1 MVRKI
6 VRGWENI
13 AEISSQFPVVI
24 YGVGDVGRRLLQE
37 IRVNDVKNVFI
48 YDENEEKTSDLVER
62 IELEEMKRKSS
73 ILVFV
78 ITVANKVVAEEIE
91 ERILALNEEAHI
103 YKYIQKDRVFLKG
116 QLEDKGFFN
125 GSERNKPLDIVSAK
139 LLLEEKINHLQ
150 PFLCSRWGSVEGE
163 AVYAD
168 LAGLF
173 TKKQIFSL
181 KNNAG
186 FYPLD
191 SESIHKFT
199 MHTVNA
205 AKEIDALGAG
215 YWCVRIE
222 ELYRFYSPSAIL
234 IPSAV
239 SCPIW
244 EDVAWTRALEGKKVL
259 VVHPFANLIKEQYIH
274 REKLFKSSNILP
286 KMDLKV
292 YQAVQSMNG
301 NPEFASWFMALEK
314 MEYDISKIDFDVAL
328 LGCGAYGMPLGAF
341 IKSELKKIVIHI
353 GGALQLLFGIK
364 GKRWEKEGFDYQHK
378 LYNEYWVRPTED
390 LKPQNY
396 KNVEDGCYW

>member
-1 MVRKI
+1 
-6 VRGWENI
+6 
-13 AEISSQFPVVI
+13 
-24 YGVGDVGRRLLQE
+24 
-37 IRVNDVKNVFI
+37 
-48 YDENEEKTSDLVER
+48 
-62 IELEEMKRKSS
+62 
-73 ILVFV
+73 
-78 ITVANKVVAEEIE
+78 
-91 ERILALNEEAHI
+91 
-103 YKYIQKDRVFLKG
+103 
-116 QLEDKGFFN
+116 
-125 GSERNKPLDIVSAK
+125 
-139 LLLEEKINHLQ
+139 
-150 PFLCSRWGSVEGE
+150 
-163 AVYAD
+163 
-168 LAGLF
+168 
-173 TKKQIFSL
+173 
-181 KNNAG
+181 
-186 FYPLD
+186 
-191 SESIHKFT
+191 

-239 SCPIW
+239 LCPIW